1 MRARLLELA
10 AGDDAVVSAALTGS
24 YVATGGDEWSDIDVA
39 LGFEGDLQA
48 AIARWTDT
56 IYRELGA
63 IHHWDLPHLSSVYRV
78 YLLPDCLEVDVA
90 FTPAA
95 DFGPRGPKWRTVFGE
110 TVELPAAAAPDVS
123 EIAGLCWHHVLHAR
137 ACIERG
143 TPWQAEWLISALRD
157 HTITLACARL
167 GLTTAYAKGADGL
180 PDELRADLEDALV
193 RSLDDGEL
201 RRALR
206 AATSVFAAELDRS
219 DAKLAARLDA
229 TLREL
234 AER

>member
-10 AGDDAVVSAALTGS
+10 EADDAVVAAALTGS

-39 LGFEGDLQA
+39 LGIEGDLPTA
-48 AIARWTDT
+48 LARWTETLYD
-56 IYRELGA
+56 ELAA
-63 IHHWDLPHLSSVYRV
+63 IHHWDLPHLSSGARG
-78 YLLPDCLEVDVA
+78 YLLPGCLEGDVA

-110 TVELPAAAAPDVS
+110 TAELAPGAAPNVS
-123 EIAGLCWHHVLHAR
+123 EIAGVCWHHLLHAR
-137 ACIERG
+137 ACVERG

-167 GLTTAYAKGADGL
+167 GLTTAYAKGADQL
-180 PDELRADLEDALV
+180 PVELQEDLAEGIVASLADD
-193 RSLDDGEL
+193 EL

-206 AATSVFAAELDRS
+206 AAARTFSDELARS
-219 DAKLAARLDA
+219 DAALAARLDA

-234 AER
+234 AQW

>member
-10 AGDDAVVSAALTGS
+10 EADGAVVAAALTGS
-24 YVATGGDEWSDIDVA
+24 YVATGGDEWSDIDIA
-39 LGFEGDLQA
+39 LGVDGELHT
-48 AIARWTDT
+48 AIARWTESF
-56 IYRELGA
+56 YGELGA
-63 IHHWDLPHLSSVYRV
+63 IHHWDLPHLSSVYRI
-78 YLLPDCLEVDVA
+78 YLLPGCLEVDVA

-110 TVELPAAAAPDVS
+110 TVELATGATPDVS
-123 EIAGLCWHHVLHAR
+123 ELAGLCWHHVLHAR

-143 TPWQAEWLISALRD
+143 TAWQAEWLIGELRD

-167 GLTTAYAKGADGL
+167 GLTTAYAKGADAL
-180 PDELRADLEDALV
+180 PAELRADLEDALV
-193 RSLDDGEL
+193 RSLDHPEL

-219 DAKLAARLDA
+219 DARLAARLDA